1 MYGLIVNVTHK
12 WVCVCFRGTIGTTDI
27 GTDRNFVLNHEPYGK
42 CTTED
47 SKPGT
52 HSGFTDYL
60 FKERDCDSV
69 ERPTIDRI
77 IASVDDAFEKNP
89 IITSDY
95 KLYTTGHSLGGGLAN
110 LFAFHVAHKKEM
122 KDEAVKHFPKK
133 ITAMTFAAPVIGNIC
148 FNKEYQS
155 LEKKGFLRHV
165 RISNEGDV
173 VPTSNIPFPISLAIK
188 GDSSNFTQNGV
199 NLFLLPEGKM
209 VTSYR
214 NTKTSYSQM
223 QLNVKNTLNNH
234 LFPEYVKRVNLHE
247 NKEVYKLTVEEL
259 YKEAGD
265 FSN

>member
-1 MYGLIVNVTHK
+1 
-12 WVCVCFRGTIGTTDI
+12 
-27 GTDRNFVLNHEPYGK
+27 
-42 CTTED
+42 
-47 SKPGT
+47 
-52 HSGFTDYL
+52 
-60 FKERDCDSV
+60 
-69 ERPTIDRI
+69 
-77 IASVDDAFEKNP
+77 
-89 IITSDY
+89 
-95 KLYTTGHSLGGGLAN
+95 
-110 LFAFHVAHKKEM
+110 
-122 KDEAVKHFPKK
+122 
-133 ITAMTFAAPVIGNIC
+133 MTFAAPVIGNIC